1 MMPAASMSSQR
12 TYSETEN
19 FMTEEC
25 KMQNAKCKRNSFC
38 ILHFAFCI
46 HTIAIMRKLAPL
58 LLLAPIVLTAQ
69 TVTYVKAARMI
80 DGRGG
85 AIVSPASIT
94 IVGNKITA
102 INTKAPDGANV
113 IDLGDVTLMP
123 GLIDAHVHLL
133 LQGDVTTDDYD
144 EQIFKESMPY
154 RALRA
159 SRAAKIGLEHG
170 FTTMRD
176 LETEGAMYTDVDLKR
191 AINNNVIEGP
201 RLVVSTRAMSVTG
214 GYGPS
219 GYSPEIQYPRGV
231 QIVDGVDQARKAVR
245 EQIAH
250 GADWIKVYADRSYFV
265 AKDGT
270 LSSTPTFNAEE
281 MKAIV
286 EESHRL
292 RHKVAAHAMARPGIE
307 NALNAGV
314 DSIEHGIS
322 IPDDLLD
329 VMVAKGTYLCPTL
342 SVTDYVAAGRGGVW
356 LKIPAFHRDSFS
368 RALKRG
374 VKIAFGTDAGGF
386 PWDAMNEAKE
396 FSYETKFGMTPMQAI
411 QTATRNAAD
420 LLDMSDRI
428 GTIETG
434 KLADIV
440 AVPGNPLNDIT
451 AMERVGFVMKDGA
464 VY

>member
-1 MMPAASMSSQR
+1 MEPFLKRIAALALS
-12 TYSETEN
+12 
-19 FMTEEC
+19 
-25 KMQNAKCKRNSFC
+25 
-38 ILHFAFCI
+38 LFAVTAF
-46 HTIAIMRKLAPL
+46 AADAPPKVVAL
-58 LLLAPIVLTAQ
+58 R
-69 TVTYVKAARMI
+69 AARMI

-85 AIVSPASIT
+85 AVVSPAV
-94 IVGNKITA
+94 IVIRGNKIDS
-102 INTKAPDGANV
+102 IGGAVPAGAQV
-113 IDLGDVTLMP
+113 IDLGDMTLLP
-123 GLIDAHVHLL
+123 GLIDAHVHTL
-133 LQGDVTTDDYD
+133 LQGDITSEDYD
-144 EQIFKESMPY
+144 SQLFKESLAY

-159 SRAAKIGLEHG
+159 SKAVKIALGNG
-170 FTTMRD
+170 FTTVRD
-176 LETEGAMYTDVDLKR
+176 LETEGAMYTDVDVKR
-191 AINNNVIEGP
+191 AINNGVIDGP
-201 RLVVSTRAMSVTG
+201 RMVVSTRAMSVTG

-219 GYSPEIQYPRGV
+219 GYSPEVTHPMGV

-270 LSSTPTFNAEE
+270 LSSIPTFNAEE

-286 EESHRL
+286 DEAHRL

-314 DSIEHGIS
+314 DSIEHGIA

-342 SVTDYVAAGRGGVW
+342 SVTEYVAAGRGGIW

-386 PWDAMNEAKE
+386 DWTAMNEAKE

-420 LLDMSDRI
+420 LLDMSDRV
-428 GTIETG
+428 GTLEAG

-440 AVPGNPLNDIT
+440 AVPGNPLDDIT
-451 AMERVGFVMKDGA
+451 AMERVGFVMKDGN
-464 VY
+464 VYKRP

>member
-1 MMPAASMSSQR
+1 MTKRITALALSLIAVAA
-12 TYSETEN
+12 
-19 FMTEEC
+19 
-25 KMQNAKCKRNSFC
+25 
-38 ILHFAFCI
+38 FA
-46 HTIAIMRKLAPL
+46 ADAPPKVVAL
-58 LLLAPIVLTAQ
+58 R
-69 TVTYVKAARMI
+69 AARLI

-85 AIVSPASIT
+85 NVVSPAV
-94 IVGNKITA
+94 IVVRGNKIESIGGA
-102 INTKAPDGANV
+102 VPPDAQV
-113 IDLGDVTLMP
+113 IDLGDMTLLP
-123 GLIDAHVHLL
+123 GLIDAHVHTL
-133 LQGDVTTDDYD
+133 LQGDITADDYD
-144 EQIFKESMPY
+144 SQLFKESLAY

-159 SRAAKIGLEHG
+159 SKAVKIALSNG
-170 FTTMRD
+170 FTTVRD
-176 LETEGAMYTDVDLKR
+176 LETEGAMYTDVDVKR
-191 AINNNVIEGP
+191 AINNGVIDGP
-201 RLVVSTRAMSVTG
+201 RMVVSTRAMSVTG

-219 GYSPEIQYPRGV
+219 GYSPEVTYPMGV

-286 EESHRL
+286 EEAHRL

-314 DSIEHGIS
+314 DSIEHGIA
-322 IPDDLLD
+322 IPDDLID
-329 VMVAKGTYLCPTL
+329 MMVAKGTYLCPTL
-342 SVTDYVAAGRGGVW
+342 SVTEYVAAGRGGIW
-356 LKIPAFHRDSFS
+356 LKIPAFHRDSFA

-386 PWDAMNEAKE
+386 DWTAMNEAKE
-396 FSYETKFGMTPMQAI
+396 FAYETKFGMTPMQAI

-428 GTIETG
+428 GTLEAG

-440 AVPGNPLNDIT
+440 AVPGNPLSDIT
-451 AMERVGFVMKDGA
+451 AMERVGFVMKDGN
-464 VY
+464 VYKKP

>member
-1 MMPAASMSSQR
+1 MKETLTKRITALVFSLFAVAA
-12 TYSETEN
+12 
-19 FMTEEC
+19 
-25 KMQNAKCKRNSFC
+25 
-38 ILHFAFCI
+38 FA
-46 HTIAIMRKLAPL
+46 ADAP
-58 LLLAPIVLTAQ
+58 PKVVVLR
-69 TVTYVKAARMI
+69 AARLI

-85 AIVSPASIT
+85 SVVSPAVIVVRGNRIESI
-94 IVGNKITA
+94 G
-102 INTKAPDGANV
+102 GAVPADAHV
-113 IDLGDVTLMP
+113 IDLGDMTLLP
-123 GLIDAHVHLL
+123 GLIDAHVHTL
-133 LQGDVTTDDYD
+133 LQGDITSEDYD
-144 EQIFKESMPY
+144 VQLFKESLPY

-159 SRAAKIGLEHG
+159 TKALKIALGHG
-170 FTTMRD
+170 FTTVRD
-176 LETEGAMYTDVDLKR
+176 VETEGAMYTDVDLKR
-191 AINNNVIEGP
+191 AINNGVIDGP
-201 RLVVSTRAMSVTG
+201 RMVVSTRAMSVTG

-219 GYSPEIQYPRGV
+219 GYAPDVTYPMGV
-231 QIVDGVDQARKAVR
+231 QIVDGVEQARKAVR

-286 EESHRL
+286 EEAHRL

-314 DSIEHGIS
+314 DSIEHGIA

-329 VMVAKGTYLCPTL
+329 VMLAKGTYLCPTL
-342 SVTDYVAAGRGGVW
+342 TVTEYVAPGRGGVW
-356 LKIPAFHRDSFS
+356 VKIPAFHRDSFS

-386 PWDAMNEAKE
+386 AWDAINEAKE
-396 FSYETKFGMTPMQAI
+396 FEYETSYGMTPMQAI

-428 GTIETG
+428 GTIEAG
-434 KLADIV
+434 KFADIV
-440 AVPGNPLNDIT
+440 AVPGNPLSDIT
-451 AMERVGFVMKDGA
+451 AMERVAFVMKDGN
-464 VY
+464 VYKKP